1 MQGQK
6 IYNASQSKYENVN
19 RVMIVYAD
27 DYKEVNS
34 VQSGNIVAVTGLKVC
49 TLSFNI
55 ITYCIF
61 QTNILI
67 SYTAI

>member
-1 MQGQK
+1 MFILQGQK
-6 IYNASQSKYENVN
+6 IYNASQSKHESVN

-49 TLSFNI
+49 SLSFNNV
-55 ITYCIF
+55 TYYIF
-61 QTNILI
+61 HSNIN
-67 SYTAI
+67 